1 MFYLF
6 RDPQTDLGMPALGP
20 NQDQLPRDLNV
31 TFFFE
36 YVKATVETL
45 EVVNTTLGER
55 VSLGVFNVTNKFE
68 TDQFRIS
75 ISFPDEGWHN
85 VSIIAKNFFVT
96 ENETLLDDVFTYDL
110 TFEIVGKVNYVVFQL
125 HHINTNSGKSDKS

>member
-1 MFYLF
+1 MFHF
-6 RDPQTDLGMPALGP
+6 ARDPLTDLGMPALGP
-20 NQDQLPRDLNV
+20 HKDQLPQDLNV

-68 TDQFRIS
+68 TDKFRIS
-75 ISFPDEGWHN
+75 IPFPDEGWHN

-96 ENETLLDDVFTYDL
+96 ENETLLDDVFTYNL
-110 TFEIVGKVNYVVFQL
+110 TFEIVGKVNSCMFQF
-125 HHINTNSGKSDKS
+125 NCFNVNSGKSDKN